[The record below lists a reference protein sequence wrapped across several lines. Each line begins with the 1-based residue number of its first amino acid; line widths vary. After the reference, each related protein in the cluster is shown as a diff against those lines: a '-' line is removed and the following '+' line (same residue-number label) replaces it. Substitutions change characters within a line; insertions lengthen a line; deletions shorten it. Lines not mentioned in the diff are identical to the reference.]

1 MNRSCNTHELKI
13 APRWFEDVQ
22 SGRKNFEIRRNDRDF
37 KIGDYLLLK
46 EWERGKYT
54 GREITRKIQYIY
66 EGDGTY
72 GLSDE
77 FCILGLYSNSIV
89 MNQYGNGGTQIGYV
103 ERLNL

>member
-1 MNRSCNTHELKI
+1 MSDIHELKI

-37 KIGDYLLLK
+37 KEGDYLLLK

-66 EGDGTY
+66 QGDGSY
-72 GLSDE
+72 GLSEE

>member
-1 MNRSCNTHELKI
+1 MNTHELKI

-37 KIGDYLLLK
+37 KVGDYLLLK

-103 ERLNL
+103 EKVNL